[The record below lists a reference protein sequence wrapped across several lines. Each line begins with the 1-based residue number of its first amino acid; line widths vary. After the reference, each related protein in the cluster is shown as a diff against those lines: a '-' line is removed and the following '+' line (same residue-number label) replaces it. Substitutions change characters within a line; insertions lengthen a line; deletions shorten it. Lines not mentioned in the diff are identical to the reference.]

1 MHERISLLLLLTCAA
16 GPIACGSTSDPA
28 DAAVGV
34 DASQADAGMLPAG
47 DFWSLDGVRH
57 SSTLT
62 RCQAAGGAYLISG
75 SNSDRTGFSFKFLAM
90 PPAAGTFTVEPGPGT
105 IGTGAPASQTGVILR
120 YSSDPAGGGQNV
132 EHYGQSGTI
141 TLTSVGGKLH
151 AVATAIASKETTS
164 MSAGVIAA
172 ELTCP

>member
-1 MHERISLLLLLTCAA
+1 MHERISLLLLLTAAA
-16 GPIACGSTSDPA
+16 GPIACGSSTSDPP

-34 DASQADAGMLPAG
+34 DASQADAGMLAG

-62 RCQAAGGAYLISG
+62 QCQAAGGAYLISG
-75 SNSDRTGFSFKFLAM
+75 SSSDRTGFTFKFLAM

-120 YSSDPAGGGQNV
+120 YASDPAGGGQNV

-141 TLTSVGGKLH
+141 TLTSAGGKLH
-151 AVATAIASKETTS
+151 AVATAIASKESTS
-164 MSAGVIAA
+164 MAAGVIAA
-172 ELTCP
+172 ELSCP